1 MRSPGL
7 VSNLAYIAVWAGLT
21 VFLVLMVRK
30 MVNRLIHALEV
41 QSDAVH
47 KALVA
52 QNFMGLI
59 QFLED
64 SKIREARKVVLNK
77 LAGQQDPPSDEL
89 ERDAAFLVCAT
100 YDVAGIL
107 VRHDIIPA
115 PPFVTNWGPSII
127 KCHDALKPFI
137 DSLGPER
144 WDDFSWL
151 REQAAAHR
159 QPKDVTAS
167 PKVG

>member
-21 VFLVLMVRK
+21 VFLVFMVRK
-30 MVNRLIHALEV
+30 MVNRLIRALEV

-59 QFLED
+59 RFLED
-64 SKIREARKVVLNK
+64 PKIREARKIVLNK
-77 LAGQQDPPSDEL
+77 VAGQQTPPSDEL

-115 PPFVTNWGPSII
+115 PPFVTNWGPSIVR
-127 KCHDALKPFI
+127 CHDALKPFI

-144 WDDFSWL
+144 WDDFTWL
-151 REQAAAHR
+151 RGQV
-159 QPKDVTAS
+159 DVHCVPRVTS
-167 PKVG
+167 